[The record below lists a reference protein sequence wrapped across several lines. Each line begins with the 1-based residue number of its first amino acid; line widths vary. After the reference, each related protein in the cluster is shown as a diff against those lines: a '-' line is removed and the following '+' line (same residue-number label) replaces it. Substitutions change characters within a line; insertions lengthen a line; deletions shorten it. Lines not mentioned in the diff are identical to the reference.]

1 MTCRLPTADYRLLIM
16 QTDYDVVIV
25 GGGPTGLAAAVYTG
39 RSLLKTLVLEK
50 SAIAGGQIVFS
61 AAIDNYP
68 GFADGISGYDFSQ
81 AFLKHAQRFGAE
93 VRFSAGAERLTQNE
107 VGTFTI
113 AAGDGSTVTTKTV
126 ILAMGRHPRELEVP
140 GYKEY
145 FGAGVSVC
153 ATCDGAFFKNVPV
166 AVVGGGNSAV
176 EEGHFMTRYASEI
189 KAIHRRDHFT
199 AQKILIEE
207 YLHQPK
213 VQPVWHST
221 VEEIYGKANGH
232 QKEVTG
238 IRVRNLQ
245 TDKVEEFPVNAVFVF
260 IGWLPN
266 SELVKNLVKLD
277 EQGRVLVNDLMET
290 GVPGLYA
297 AGDLCVRPIYQ
308 LANVV
313 ADGVQAAVSI
323 EKYLEGKK

>member
-1 MTCRLPTADYRLLIM
+1 MA
-16 QTDYDVVIV
+16 TDYDVVII

-50 SAIAGGQIVFS
+50 NVPGGQIVFS

-81 AFLKHAQRFGAE
+81 AFLRHAERFGAE
-93 VRFSAGAERLTQNE
+93 IRVGTGAMQLAKNE
-107 VGTFTI
+107 DGTFTI
-113 AAGDGSTVTTKTV
+113 GLSDGTSVVSRAV
-126 ILAMGRHPRELEVP
+126 ILAMGRHPRKLDVP
-140 GYKEY
+140 GYDKL

-153 ATCDGAFFKNVPV
+153 ATCDGAFFRNVPV

-176 EEGHFMTRYASEI
+176 EEGYFLTRYASEI
-189 KAIHRRDHFT
+189 KSIHRRDHFT

-207 YLHQPK
+207 YLHNPK
-213 VQPVWHST
+213 VQPVWNSV
-221 VEEIYGKANGH
+221 VEEIYGE
-232 QKEVTG
+232 KEVDG
-238 IRVRNLQ
+238 IRVRHLQ
-245 TDKVEEFPVNAVFVF
+245 TGQAEDLGVKAVFVL

-266 SELVKNLVKLD
+266 SDLVRGMVDLD
-277 EQGRVLVNDLMET
+277 DQGRLIVNELMET
-290 GVPGLYA
+290 KVPGLYA

-313 ADGVQAAVSI
+313 ADGVQAAVSV
-323 EKYLEGKK
+323 EKYLENLGKSHH

>member
-1 MTCRLPTADYRLLIM
+1 MA
-16 QTDYDVVIV
+16 TDYDVVIV

-39 RSLLKTLVLEK
+39 RSLLRTLVLEK
-50 SAIAGGQIVFS
+50 NVPGGQIVFS

-93 VRFSAGAERLTQNE
+93 VRVGVGADKLTRNDDSTFI
-107 VGTFTI
+107 VGL
-113 AAGDGSTVTTKTV
+113 GDGSSVTTKTV

-145 FGAGVSVC
+145 FGYGVSVC
-153 ATCDGAFFKNVPV
+153 GTCDGAFFKGKPM

-176 EEGHFMTRYASEI
+176 EEGHFLTRYASEI
-189 KAIHRRDHFT
+189 KSIHRRDHFT

-207 YLHQPK
+207 YLHTPN
-213 VQPVWHST
+213 VQPVWNSA
-221 VEEIYGKANGH
+221 VEEIYGKGTGH

-238 IRVRNLQ
+238 VRVRNLQ
-245 TDKVEEFPVNAVFVF
+245 TGKVEEFEVNAAFVF

-266 SELVKNLVKLD
+266 SDLVKDMVKLD
-277 EQGRVLVNDLMET
+277 DQGRVLVNELMET
-290 GVPGLYA
+290 EVPGLYA

-323 EKYLEGKK
+323 EKYLEAQKQH

>member
-1 MTCRLPTADYRLLIM
+1 MS
-16 QTDYDVVIV
+16 TDYDVVII

-39 RSLLKTLVLEK
+39 RSLLRTLVLEK
-50 SAIAGGQIVFS
+50 NVPGGQIVFS

-93 VRFSAGAERLTQNE
+93 VRIGTGAEKITHNE
-107 VGTFTI
+107 DGSFTI
-113 AAGDGSTVTTKTV
+113 GLSDGSAVTTKTV
-126 ILAMGRHPRELEVP
+126 ILAMGRHPRKLDVP
-140 GYKEY
+140 GYQDY
-145 FGAGVSVC
+145 FGYGVSVC
-153 ATCDGAFFKNVPV
+153 GTCDGAFFKNQPM

-176 EEGHFMTRYASEI
+176 EEGYFLTRYASNI
-189 KAIHRRDHFT
+189 KSIHRRDHFT

-207 YLHQPK
+207 YLGQPN
-213 VQPVWHST
+213 VEPLWNSA
-221 VEEIYGKANGH
+221 VEEIYGKTNGNIR
-232 QKEVTG
+232 EVTG
-238 IRVRNLQ
+238 IRVRNLL

-266 SELVKNLVKLD
+266 SDLVKDLVKLD
-277 EQGRVLVNDLMET
+277 DQGRVIVNELMET

-323 EKYLEGKK
+323 EKYLEAQKQH